1 MTSVAVDQPELEKV
15 LLEDPLTGRTEIRL
29 IPDFLPLVK
38 DGRQEGL
45 LPIGGMTD
53 QEIAEAL
60 PNVKFVDVAPEEGV
74 AEDVGE
80 EGQDYDEMEDVESDI
95 ED

>member
-45 LPIGGMTD
+45 LPIS
-53 QEIAEAL
+53 EAM
-60 PNVKFVDVAPEEGV
+60 PNVKFVDVAPEVGV